1 VFNTYTYNDNRLEV
15 VNYFNYLGT
24 VFNYTGNISLN
35 QQQLVGKG
43 LKSLNVLLIKC
54 R

>member
-1 VFNTYTYNDNRLEV
+1 MFNTYTYNGNRLEV
-15 VNYFNYLGT
+15 VNDFDYLGT